1 MSSSPTLS
9 KELALH
15 QQGCCF
21 VAGLD
26 EAGRGAWAG
35 PVVAAA
41 VIFPLDVPD
50 LAQTLSGLRDSKK
63 LTPEQRHTWFE
74 RIQAMALATAVG
86 LSPASLV
93 DEINVVQAT
102 RVAMQQAINR
112 LAISPHY
119 LLIDHLV
126 LPGIAL
132 PQDSF
137 PKAEDI
143 SLSVAAASVIAKVTR
158 VRMMVP
164 RHQTYPAYAFDRN
177 KGYGTAAHRTALQR
191 VGPCPLHRLSYKP
204 VQVLFNRAV
213 L

>member
-1 MSSSPTLS
+1 MSSSPTLDQ
-9 KELALH
+9 ELALH

-21 VAGLD
+21 IAGLD

-41 VIFPLDVPD
+41 VVFPLDAPD
-50 LAQTLSGLRDSKK
+50 LPRALFGLRDSKK
-63 LTPEQRHTWFE
+63 LTPGQRNRWFE
-74 RIQAMALATAVG
+74 RIQAVALATAVG
-86 LSPASLV
+86 VSPAPLV

-102 RVAMQQAINR
+102 RAAMQHAIYR
-112 LAISPHY
+112 LAVSPNH
-119 LLIDHLV
+119 LLIDYLV
-126 LPGIAL
+126 LPEISL

-158 VRMMVP
+158 DRMMVAD
-164 RHQTYPAYAFDRN
+164 HTSYPAYGFDQN
-177 KGYGTAAHRTALQR
+177 KGYGTPEHRAALQQ
-191 VGPCPLHRLSYKP
+191 VGPCPLHRLSYRP
-204 VQVLFNRAV
+204 VRVLINRSG